1 MCVKNKKIK
10 LSIESDLKNV
20 SLIGLTVNSICS
32 SLEFDKETSYQ
43 LELCVVEAV
52 NNCILHA
59 YENNTNDDVEVVI
72 ELLPDRIL
80 FKVCDAG
87 KVMEV
92 IPNIMSA
99 LEFDPGDPITIPER
113 GRGLFIIHKLMDD
126 ITYERFRDRN
136 ILTMTK
142 RF

>member
-20 SLIGLTVNSICS
+20 SLIGLTVNSIC
-32 SLEFDKETSYQ
+32 LNLDFDKETSYQ

-59 YENNTNDDVEVVI
+59 YEKNTNNDVEVVI
-72 ELLPDRIL
+72 ELHPDKIL

-87 KVMEV
+87 KVMEA

-99 LEFDPGDPITIPER
+99 LEFDPCDPITIPEC
-113 GRGLFIIHKLMDD
+113 GRGLFIIHKIMDD
-126 ITYERFRDRN
+126 ITYERFSDRN